1 MATERFTFR
10 YRAVSTLPIA
20 KGVYV
25 LCDLDHVPIYVG
37 KSVEGIRKRVQRHLT
52 SARSDIIANRQ
63 IDVWEIAWVW
73 PYPIEDG
80 AYRSA
85 VEAELF
91 HQFHTVSPLMNGKV
105 PLRPDPPVEV
115 PPRLAPV
122 QVMPDADIAER
133 LSLSQRLPRQVEH
146 YGQLIKHYLAV
157 KDSEELRLAMD
168 AHHRRVTEYHRRFVE
183 EVGRAPR
190 GSDD

>member
-1 MATERFTFR
+1 MTERFKFR
-10 YRAVSTLPIA
+10 YRAVTSLPTS

-37 KSVEGIRKRVQRHLT
+37 KSAEGIRKRVQRHLT

-73 PYPIEDG
+73 AYPCLDDG
-80 AYRSA
+80 LRSL

-91 HQFHTVSPLMNGKV
+91 HQFHPVSALMNGKV
-105 PLRPDPPVEV
+105 PLIPAAGLSV
-115 PPRLAPV
+115 PERLEPV
-122 QVMPDADIAER
+122 QVMPHELIEER
-133 LSLSQRLPRQVEH
+133 RVLSERLPRQVDH
-146 YGQLIKHYLAV
+146 YSQLIKHFLAV
-157 KDSEELRLAMD
+157 KDSKELRLSME
-168 AHHRRVTEYHRRFVE
+168 AHHERLTRYHARFLA
-183 EVGRAPR
+183 EVGSAPI